1 MEGLK
6 RITPEEVG
14 NYVMLNIYDPNV
26 CTRAVAFMLLPS
38 SNTNPASLYNS
49 PWEDVTY
56 YGNPDSSLERH
67 PLEVML
73 DEWTTSKP
81 NDPGNLTGEN
91 PFSHD

>member
-6 RITPEEVG
+6 RITPGEAE
-14 NYVMLNIYDPNV
+14 NYTPLNIYDPNV

-38 SNTNPASLYNS
+38 PIPNPGGS

-56 YGNPDSSLERH
+56 YANPDYSIDAH

-73 DEWTTSKP
+73 NEWRMLSSR
-81 NDPGNLTGEN
+81 DPGNLEA
-91 PFSHD
+91 

>member
-14 NYVMLNIYDPNV
+14 NYVMLNIYDLNV

-38 SNTNPASLYNS
+38 SIPNPGGS

-56 YGNPDSSLERH
+56 YANPDYSIERH
-67 PLEVML
+67 PLEIML
-73 DEWTTSKP
+73 DEWNTSKL
-81 NDPGNLTGEN
+81 NDPGNLTGQN
-91 PFSHD
+91 